1 MSAGLQLISA
11 AIAVSSASALIGMP
25 PEMFLD
31 GELEAFNFVRGH
43 HRQYRELPETRTVQ
57 EATGVRLPAAPEAI
71 AFYIDRVYER
81 HEYNQIRERFAGL
94 REGLS
99 TMDMPAVSSAVHDMY
114 RVTRQRS
121 RRGLEAVNL
130 REAGELVLNRLN
142 ATRGYGGITGIET
155 GWPTYDITTGGYQP
169 GDLISFV
176 GRPELGKCMD
186 PDTEVVMAHGGLK
199 RIGDLKVGDLLMGP
213 DSTPRRVLSTTTG
226 TDPMYRVIGAGGDP
240 FVCNGAHILVMRCAA
255 DCNVSF
261 RKGSEHLLSVDQ
273 YLSLSPRVQR
283 KLRLVRSAIELP
295 AREVEVSPYYLGVWL
310 GDGCRA
316 NGRIATVDKEIV
328 DAVCEEAARFGLS
341 VSQYEKR
348 EGFCPSYGIVG
359 TKGKDHVVLDFF
371 RSQCVKNGEKRIP
384 LSYLHNS
391 SDVRRQVLAG
401 LIDTDGY
408 LHESGLGFEFTTK
421 WEGLRDDFLYLCRS
435 LGLRCTVGV
444 KIVNGARYQRVYVTG
459 DIWGV
464 PTRLARKQ
472 APRLAR
478 RNPVEEASFV
488 VESLGVGDYAGITLD
503 KDHLYLLRDFTVTHN
518 TYLIL
523 RQAWKAHEA
532 GANVLF
538 VTTEMPAEQIGRRH
552 LAIALGI
559 NPYHLKNNTLST
571 HTERRVREFYR
582 SVSGA
587 ERFHVFSV
595 GMGSTV
601 ASVEA
606 FIQELDPDLVVI
618 DGVYL
623 LRSTQAGKNASRTER
638 ITAVFDEIKALTLET
653 NKPFLVSTQLN
664 RMAGKGGAEGSLE
677 NIGFTDAVGTHSSI
691 VVGMRFGPTTNPRA
705 SRWLQFLKG
714 REGEQGKIAINFK
727 FSPLDMNEF
736 TPDGEDPDA
745 DATQNPA
752 VRANVDWMA

>member
-71 AFYIDRVYER
+71 AYYIDRVYER

-99 TMDMPAVSSAVHDMY
+99 SMDMPAVSSAVQDMY

-121 RRGLEAVNL
+121 RRGLEVVNL
-130 REAGELVLNRLN
+130 QEAGELVLNRLS

-155 GWPTYDITTGGYQP
+155 GWPGYDATTGGYQP
-169 GDLISFV
+169 GDLIAFV
-176 GRPELGKCMD
+176 GRPELGK
-186 PDTEVVMAHGGLK
+186 
-199 RIGDLKVGDLLMGP
+199 
-213 DSTPRRVLSTTTG
+213 
-226 TDPMYRVIGAGGDP
+226 
-240 FVCNGAHILVMRCAA
+240 
-255 DCNVSF
+255 
-261 RKGSEHLLSVDQ
+261 
-273 YLSLSPRVQR
+273 
-283 KLRLVRSAIELP
+283 
-295 AREVEVSPYYLGVWL
+295 
-310 GDGCRA
+310 
-316 NGRIATVDKEIV
+316 
-328 DAVCEEAARFGLS
+328 
-341 VSQYEKR
+341 
-348 EGFCPSYGIVG
+348 
-359 TKGKDHVVLDFF
+359 
-371 RSQCVKNGEKRIP
+371 
-384 LSYLHNS
+384 
-391 SDVRRQVLAG
+391 
-401 LIDTDGY
+401 
-408 LHESGLGFEFTTK
+408 
-421 WEGLRDDFLYLCRS
+421 
-435 LGLRCTVGV
+435 
-444 KIVNGARYQRVYVTG
+444 
-459 DIWGV
+459 
-464 PTRLARKQ
+464 
-472 APRLAR
+472 
-478 RNPVEEASFV
+478 
-488 VESLGVGDYAGITLD
+488 
-503 KDHLYLLRDFTVTHN
+503 

-587 ERFHVFSV
+587 DRFHVFSV
-595 GMGSTV
+595 GMNSTV

-606 FIQELDPDLVVI
+606 FVQELDPDLVVI

-664 RMAGKGGAEGSLE
+664 RAAGKGGADGSLE
-677 NIGFTDAVGTHSSI
+677 NIGYTDAVGTHSSI

-714 REGEQGKIAINFK
+714 REGEQGKVAINFK

-736 TPDGEDPDA
+736 TPDGEDPDVNT
-745 DATQNPA
+745 TQNPA